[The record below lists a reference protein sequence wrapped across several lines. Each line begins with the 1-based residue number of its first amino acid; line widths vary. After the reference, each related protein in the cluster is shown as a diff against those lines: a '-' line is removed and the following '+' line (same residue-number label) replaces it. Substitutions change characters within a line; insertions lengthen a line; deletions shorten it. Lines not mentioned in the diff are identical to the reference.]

1 MPFITVHILRALPM
15 HNLNRDQNGLPKSQF
30 DGGIQRARLSSQS
43 IKRPARIAFRDAV
56 AGIPNA
62 PASIRT
68 MDSNA
73 AKRVVARA
81 ASNAAGYCLS

>member
-1 MPFITVHILRALPM
+1 MAFITAHILRALPM

-30 DGGIQRARLSSQS
+30 DGGIQRGRLSSQS
-43 IKRPARIAFRDAV
+43 LKRPARIAFRDKV
-56 AGIPNA
+56 AKIAGA

-73 AKRVVARA
+73 AKMVVSICSRLAD
-81 ASNAAGYCLS
+81 